1 MKPGYDATV
10 LVISLLFAGIGVALI
25 VQTARNGGGV
35 GYVLG
40 ILFLGLGLGRIYLR
54 SKRRQ

>member
-1 MKPGYDATV
+1 MKSGYDSTV

-54 SKRRQ
+54 SQRRQ

>member
-1 MKPGYDATV
+1 MKSGYDSTV

-25 VQTARNGGGV
+25 IQTARYGGGV
-35 GYVLG
+35 GYVPG

>member
-10 LVISLLFAGIGVALI
+10 LVISLLFVGIGVALI

>member
-1 MKPGYDATV
+1 MKSGYDSTV

>member
-1 MKPGYDATV
+1 MKSGYDSTV

-25 VQTARNGGGV
+25 IQTARYGGGV

>member
-1 MKPGYDATV
+1 MKPGYDSTV
-10 LVISLLFAGIGVALI
+10 LVISLLFVGIGVALL
-25 VQTARNGGGV
+25 VQTARYGGGV

-40 ILFLGLGLGRIYLR
+40 VLFLGLGLGRIYLR

>member
-1 MKPGYDATV
+1 MKSGYDSTV
-10 LVISLLFAGIGVALI
+10 LVISLLFVGIGVALI
-25 VQTARNGGGV
+25 IQTARYGGGV

>member
-1 MKPGYDATV
+1 MKGTYGTAV
-10 LVISLLFAGIGVALI
+10 LVFSLLFVGVGVALI
-25 VQTARNGGGV
+25 VQTARYGGGV

>member
-1 MKPGYDATV
+1 MKSGYDSTV

-25 VQTARNGGGV
+25 VQTARYGGGV

-40 ILFLGLGLGRIYLR
+40 VLFLGLGLGRIYLR